1 MALLTMLFHKHCK
14 QWLSILV
21 IGLLIASPS
30 IAQEEVEWRQLD
42 AENIVLMQLDEGLVA
57 IELNPVFAPKTVA
70 QFRRLVRNGFYDGQ
84 SFYRVIDGFVAQGGD
99 GSDMG
104 VANAEPTIKAEFER
118 QWSDQLA
125 FVSAQ
130 QPDLY
135 APETGFIDGFP
146 VARDTESGKVWL
158 THCPGT
164 IAMARLDD
172 PDSSST
178 DFYIVI
184 GQAPRYLDRNLSIF
198 GRVVYG
204 MEIVQ
209 RLRRGLSSN
218 GGVIEDGKE
227 RSVIRSARI
236 AADILADERPKVDV
250 INTNSG
256 EFQSILDAR
265 RNRDAE
271 FFYHRPPPVLDV
283 CQIPN
288 VGRLRQ

>member
-1 MALLTMLFHKHCK
+1 M
-14 QWLSILV
+14 
-21 IGLLIASPS
+21 G
-30 IAQEEVEWRQLD
+30 EEAAWRQTDPDNTAIL
-42 AENIVLMQLDEGLVA
+42 QLDDGLVV
-57 IELNPVFAPKTVA
+57 IELNPAFAPETVE
-70 QFRRLVRNGFYDGQ
+70 QFKQLSRQGFYDGQ

-99 GSDMG
+99 GSDLG
-104 VANAEPTIKAEFER
+104 VANAEPTINAEFER
-118 QWSDQLA
+118 DWSDQLA
-125 FVSAQ
+125 FVSGQ
-130 QPDLY
+130 KPDLF

-164 IAMARLDD
+164 VAMARLDD

-218 GGVIEDGKE
+218 GGVIDDAKE
-227 RSVIRSARI
+227 RSAIRSVRI

-250 INTNSG
+250 INTNSE
-256 EFQSILDAR
+256 EFQSILDGR

-271 FFYHRPPPVLDV
+271 FFNHQPPPVLDV
-283 CQIPN
+283 CQVPN
-288 VGRLRQ
+288 AGRLRQ

>member
-1 MALLTMLFHKHCK
+1 MLRCLSGKLLPFMMLVCIAASCSLAKGSDAE
-14 QWLSILV
+14 WRPTDPDNTAILRLDDGLV
-21 IGLLIASPS
+21 I
-30 IAQEEVEWRQLD
+30 
-42 AENIVLMQLDEGLVA
+42 
-57 IELNPVFAPKTVA
+57 IELNPVFAPNTVA
-70 QFRRLVRNGFYDGQ
+70 QFKRLSRASFYDGQ
-84 SFYRVIDGFVAQGGD
+84 SFYRVIEGFVAQGGD

-118 QWSDQLA
+118 EWSNQLA

-130 QPDLY
+130 KPDLF

-146 VARDTESGKVWL
+146 AARDLESGKVWL

-164 IAMARLDD
+164 VAMARLDD

-184 GQAPRYLDRNLSIF
+184 GQAPRYLDRNLNIF

-209 RLRRGLSSN
+209 RLRRGPPSN
-218 GGVIEDGKE
+218 GGMISDPQM
-227 RSVIRSARI
+227 RSAIKMVRV
-236 AADILADERPKVDV
+236 AADVPADERLLVRV
-250 INTNSG
+250 TNTNSE
-256 EFQSILDAR
+256 EFQSTLDSR
-265 RNRDAE
+265 RSRDAE
-271 FFYHRPPPVLDV
+271 FFVNKPPALLDV

-288 VGRLRQ
+288 QGRLQ

>member
-1 MALLTMLFHKHCK
+1 MSVALLFACATAMGEETASRLTGSDNTAIL
-14 QWLSILV
+14 QLDDGLV
-21 IGLLIASPS
+21 I
-30 IAQEEVEWRQLD
+30 
-42 AENIVLMQLDEGLVA
+42 
-57 IELNPVFAPKTVA
+57 IELNPAFAPETVD
-70 QFRRLVRNGFYDGQ
+70 QFKRLSREGFYDGQ

-118 QWSDQLA
+118 EWSAQSA
-125 FVSAQ
+125 FVSVQ
-130 QPDLY
+130 QPDLF
-135 APETGFIDGFP
+135 APETGFIDGSP
-146 VARDTESGKVWL
+146 VARDSESGKVWL
-158 THCPGT
+158 VHCPGAV
-164 IAMARLDD
+164 AMARLDD

-184 GQAPRYLDRNLSIF
+184 GQAPRYLDRNLNIF

-204 MEIVQ
+204 MEIMQ

-218 GGVIEDGKE
+218 GGVIDDAKE
-227 RSVIRSARI
+227 RSAIRTVRI
-236 AADILADERPKVDV
+236 AADIPAGERPKVEV
-250 INTNSG
+250 IDTNSE

-271 FFYHRPPPVLDV
+271 FFYHQPPPVLDV

-288 VGRLRQ
+288 GGRLRQ